1 VIFFFPR
8 SSTAFH
14 GSTTPPTHIVFFSLL
29 GFLFLLTAPLLLP
42 ERCTLSFPPRSVME
56 RFPAGDCLT
65 GNLQTPRDSPS
76 RLVSSKFL
84 LTDEDF
90 RGVLVRREKMPA
102 FILLLLPLLNLVFSC
117 SGIYIYIFIFF
128 GFTVYCFCLVAGK
141 GRESCGS
148 YFCCCVVWFSQL

>member
-1 VIFFFPR
+1 
-8 SSTAFH
+8 
-14 GSTTPPTHIVFFSLL
+14 
-29 GFLFLLTAPLLLP
+29 
-42 ERCTLSFPPRSVME
+42 ME

-117 SGIYIYIFIFF
+117 SGIYIYIYFFFLVLRCIVSVWLLGKEEKVVEATFVVVLF
-128 GFTVYCFCLVAGK
+128 GFLNY
-141 GRESCGS
+141 E
-148 YFCCCVVWFSQL
+148 